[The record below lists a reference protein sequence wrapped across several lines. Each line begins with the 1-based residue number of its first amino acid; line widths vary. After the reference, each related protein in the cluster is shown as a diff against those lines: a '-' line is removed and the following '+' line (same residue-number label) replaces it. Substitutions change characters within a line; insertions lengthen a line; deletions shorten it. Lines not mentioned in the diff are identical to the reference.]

1 MPPGLDSYPARRGVQ
16 KKVCLL
22 RHQLA
27 TELNKLSNAIR
38 WDGEF
43 EAVTDCRGGSTAS
56 RWWRPLPI
64 TTFKL
69 SVANWLWLGLGKDG

>member
-43 EAVTDCRGGSTAS
+43 EAVTDRRGGSTAS
-56 RWWRPLPI
+56 RCG
-64 TTFKL
+64 
-69 SVANWLWLGLGKDG
+69 GLINHDI